1 MTEQEMQMWI
11 ASSLGMNVNAIPN
24 VLLDAGDGRGW
35 YEADLVY
42 FRGNGYL
49 FEVEIKTSFNDFKK
63 DFEKSAYHTSRQV
76 RGLYYAFPHTLW
88 DERQQSII
96 ELLGEKNP
104 KAGIMLV
111 SGRDATGLPFVFQ
124 RAKLRKD
131 ALPLNREQQL
141 AFFRLGCRKWWKR
154 EYEARQQSWW
164 DEQKKFYENLSRHL
178 DEEIEGKGGDTP

>member
-111 SGRDATGLPFVFQ
+111 SGRTRRAFLSSSSGPSSARTPCPSTGSSSWPSSAWDAGNGGNGNMKPASRVGGT
-124 RAKLRKD
+124 
-131 ALPLNREQQL
+131 NRRNSTRTS
-141 AFFRLGCRKWWKR
+141 AG
-154 EYEARQQSWW
+154 
-164 DEQKKFYENLSRHL
+164 
-178 DEEIEGKGGDTP
+178 T